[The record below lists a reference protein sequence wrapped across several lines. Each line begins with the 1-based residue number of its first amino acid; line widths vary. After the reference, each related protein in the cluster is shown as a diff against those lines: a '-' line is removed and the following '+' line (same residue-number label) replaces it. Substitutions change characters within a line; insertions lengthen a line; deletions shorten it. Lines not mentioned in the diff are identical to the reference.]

1 MKIYFERGA
10 LHPLSEFLNMVPP
23 TVIINRDGYKNMI
36 ADAKI
41 ALHNKWNIYTNDIS
55 LLGASEL
62 FGEKFLHDIMIRND
76 KSEWVKFNPY
86 ILKKLEKPITIE
98 QYFRRYVCKN

>member
-10 LHPLSEFLNMVPP
+10 LHPLSEFLNIMPP
-23 TVIINRDGYKNMI
+23 TIIINRDGYKSMI
-36 ADAKI
+36 ADAKT
-41 ALHNKWNIYTNDIS
+41 ALHNRWNIYTNDIS

-76 KSEWVKFNPY
+76 KGDWIKFNPHV
-86 ILKKLEKPITIE
+86 LKKLEKPITIE
-98 QYFRRYVCKN
+98 QYFRRYICN

>member
-10 LHPLSEFLNMVPP
+10 LHPLSEFLNIIPP

-36 ADAKI
+36 ADAKT
-41 ALHNKWNIYTNDIS
+41 ALHNRWNIYTNDIS

-76 KSEWVKFNPY
+76 KGEWIKFNPHL
-86 ILKKLEKPITIE
+86 LKKLEKPIAIE
-98 QYFRRYVCKN
+98 QYFRRYICN

>member
-1 MKIYFERGA
+1 MKIYFERGS
-10 LHPLSEFLNMVPP
+10 LHPLHEFLNMMPP
-23 TVIINRDGYKNMI
+23 TIIINRDGYKNMI
-36 ADAKI
+36 ADAKT

-76 KSEWVKFNPY
+76 KGEWIKFNPHM
-86 ILKKLEKPITIE
+86 LKKLEKPITIE
-98 QYFRRYVCKN
+98 QYFRRYICKN

>member
-10 LHPLSEFLNMVPP
+10 LHPLSEFLNIVPP
-23 TVIINRDGYKNMI
+23 TVIINRDGYKHMI
-36 ADAKI
+36 MDAKN

-76 KSEWVKFNPY
+76 KGEWIKFNPHM
-86 ILKKLEKPITIE
+86 LKKLEKPITIE
-98 QYFRRYVCKN
+98 QYFRRYVCN

>member
-1 MKIYFERGA
+1 MKIYFEIGSLR
-10 LHPLSEFLNMVPP
+10 PLTQFLNMEVPR
-23 TVIINRDGYKNMI
+23 VISNINGYSSMI
-36 ADAKI
+36 KDATN

-76 KSEWVKFNPY
+76 KGEWIKFNPHM
-86 ILKKLEKPITIE
+86 LKKLEKPISIE
-98 QYFRRYVCKN
+98 QYFRRYICKN